1 MAHLPVSLGEKR
13 SCASN
18 PGACMAI
25 YHLSVRTV
33 SRKDNE
39 RAEARFQYIKRAGRY
54 KSDAAEVRYQCDGN
68 MPQWAIGNERR
79 FWAAADLYERKNG
92 RLFKQVEWALPRELS
107 PDAQRAAALE
117 LVQAVTQTAA
127 GPLPFSMAIHAGHGR
142 GNPHVHLMVSER
154 VNDGAERGPA
164 FWFSRAGRRTGGK
177 EGGAKKTR
185 TLKAPDWLLWLR
197 QAWEAIANR
206 ALEAAGSD
214 ARIDCRTLRAQG
226 IDRAPQTHRG
236 PARDAI
242 RRKLEAAAE
251 QDADALAEAN
261 AAAVFFDEFEDAD
274 LAGLGGREPE
284 NGPEFPP
291 LL

>member
-1 MAHLPVSLGEKR
+1 
-13 SCASN
+13 
-18 PGACMAI
+18 MAI

-33 SRKDNE
+33 SRKSNE
-39 RAEARFQYIKRAGRY
+39 RASARFAYIKRAGRY
-54 KSDAAEVRYQCDGN
+54 ASDAVEVLYQCDGN
-68 MPQWAIGNERR
+68 MPQWAAGNVAR
-79 FWAAADLYERKNG
+79 FWQAADTYERKNG
-92 RLFKQVEWALPRELS
+92 RLFKQIEFALPIELP

-142 GNPHVHLMVSER
+142 GNPHVHVMVSER

-164 FWFSRAGRRTGGK
+164 FWFSRAGRRTGGQK
-177 EGGAKKTR
+177 GGAKKTR
-185 TLKAPDWLLWLR
+185 ALKSPEWLLWLR

-206 ALEAAGSD
+206 ALEAAGCA

-242 RRKLEAAAE
+242 RRKLEAQTAE

-261 AAAVFFDEFEDAD
+261 AAFFDAFEDAD
-274 LAGLGGREPE
+274 LAEREDGEPE